1 MRVLAV
7 DTATKSCSVAIAE
20 GEELL
25 AEMTLV
31 SGETHSRHLAR
42 LIETLVR
49 NAGHSLDRIEG
60 FAVARGPGSFT
71 GLRIGISTVKG
82 LAVAGNRPVVGVSTL
97 AALAW
102 QTGPTDHLICPMID
116 ARRKEIYAALYRWG
130 PDAPALV
137 SGEQV
142 ATPKAVVAAIEQP
155 CIFVGNGASAYRPL
169 IGETARCRA
178 VFVPA
183 ALNSIRA
190 ATIAMLGARRLCAGQ
205 PDDVER
211 LVPTYLRRSDAEI
224 KRADT
229 TLNSIG

>member
-7 DTATKSCSVAIAE
+7 DTATKSCSVAIA
-20 GEELL
+20 EELL

-49 NAGHSLDRIEG
+49 SADLSLDRIEG

-82 LAVAGNRPVVGVSTL
+82 LAVAGNRPVAGVSTL

-102 QTGPTDHLICPMID
+102 QIGPTDHLICPMID
-116 ARRKEIYAALYRWG
+116 AHRKEVYAALYRWG
-130 PDAPALV
+130 ADAPAPV

-142 ATPKAVVAAIEQP
+142 ATPKAVVAAIDEP
-155 CIFVGNGASAYRPL
+155 CIFVGSGASVYRHL
-169 IGETARCRA
+169 IGETAGRQA

-183 ALNSIRA
+183 ERNAIRA
-190 ATIAMLGARRLCAGQ
+190 ATIAMLGARRLVGGHA
-205 PDDVER
+205 DDVER
-211 LVPTYLRRSDAEI
+211 LVPTYLRKSDAEI
-224 KRADT
+224 KRADAKV
-229 TLNSIG
+229 NSIR